1 MLNTQKYILND
12 LQKMGIEF
20 RTGGLGGSYAY
31 LSVRTSL
38 LDEIIALQYEDPQLC
53 ELWDKVKNGT
63 IPSFH
68 IDEKG
73 ILKHGTRLC
82 VLAIGELKRQIMEE
96 AHNTPYTVVHS
107 SSTKMYLD
115 LKTNF

>member
-1 MLNTQKYILND
+1 M
-12 LQKMGIEF
+12 
-20 RTGGLGGSYAY
+20 
-31 LSVRTSL
+31 
-38 LDEIIALQYEDPQLC
+38 
-53 ELWDKVKNGT
+53 KNGT
-63 IPSFH
+63 VPSFH

-96 AHNTPYTVVHS
+96 AHDTPYIVYP